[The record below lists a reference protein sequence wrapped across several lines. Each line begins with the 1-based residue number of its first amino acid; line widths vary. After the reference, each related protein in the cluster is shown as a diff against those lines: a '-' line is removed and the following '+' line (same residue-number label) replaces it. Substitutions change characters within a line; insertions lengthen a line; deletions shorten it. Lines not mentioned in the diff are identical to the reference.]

1 MNIKIRLTLAAMLGG
16 TLVACGGGG
25 ASNSSGENV
34 GTATGYAISGSVPG
48 TLIEA
53 FCSNGQIYSTQS
65 EHNGTAQH
73 PFTLNLPR
81 NVECRL
87 VMTTNENDP
96 ANRVVTPIR
105 LTKNGA
111 GSIAFASTGSAVNLG
126 YIDLKTTRSAMRA
139 DVNQDGVEDNPL
151 VVDISLSASD
161 VGVDTAFADPMDV
174 DRDGVIDT
182 YEDDDG
188 DRVPNRYDDDD
199 DGDGTP
205 DLADNDFDSDHDG
218 IGDDEDS
225 DDDNDGDYDGDSTQV
240 GGGNSSVLVPDGGQL
255 LAAQCFQC
263 HGTEGHSVSRIEGLA
278 GEAGEIAS
286 EMREMK
292 YSTNLND
299 IMHRQAKGYTES
311 EIDAIAAYF
320 ANKYGGAAGGGHDG
334 DDD

>member
-182 YEDDDG
+182 
-188 DRVPNRYDDDD
+188 
-199 DGDGTP
+199 
-205 DLADNDFDSDHDG
+205 
-218 IGDDEDS
+218 
-225 DDDNDGDYDGDSTQV
+225 
-240 GGGNSSVLVPDGGQL
+240 
-255 LAAQCFQC
+255 
-263 HGTEGHSVSRIEGLA
+263 
-278 GEAGEIAS
+278 
-286 EMREMK
+286 
-292 YSTNLND
+292 
-299 IMHRQAKGYTES
+299 
-311 EIDAIAAYF
+311 
-320 ANKYGGAAGGGHDG
+320 
-334 DDD
+334 